1 MKKGLL
7 ILGAIIVISTS
18 TYAFRG
24 NSYGGGCFGG
34 SFSGMGRGGGYH
46 MGYRGNGYPMGYRG
60 NEYNTLTTEQQQEYL
75 QVREQNIGVYNKYSI
90 DIQQKRL
97 DVERELLNEK
107 PDWKKIGKL
116 NEEIAK
122 LEAQM
127 KTEQMKNSY

>member
-46 MGYRGNGYPMGYRG
+46 MGYRG